1 MGRRVFT
8 RTIFLVGSFGIPV
21 YTFVFPTSYLTRNN
35 CDGFFYVFMCF
46 YNILMALD
54 GRSMFLDYYF
64 VPF

>member
-54 GRSMFLDYYF
+54 G
-64 VPF
+64 